1 MVCKE
6 ETKVTMNKMKIITL
20 LFGALFLTMCVPPEG
35 GNQNLSKDKA
45 KLDSLRKV
53 RCPRLMSSAAEYY
66 RNRDWKQTVRI
77 YEEITTLDCD
87 EWNPV
92 FAPPQEIYQYYA
104 IAYEQM
110 GKFDSSEFVL
120 LDGLQKLPESVELR
134 KRLAYS
140 YKRQGKKEKEIIEF
154 ERIIDMAP
162 LDISIM
168 NDLSKLYKDESR
180 FDDQIYILEKIL
192 KVDGSNEI
200 AQSELAMAF
209 ESSGKDPLDVYRK
222 RYEDNPEN
230 LSYGLDYADRLTQ
243 VDRSADA
250 TLVLDGVIR
259 QDPTSKLAYRK
270 LAEAHK
276 ETNNLKKAAN
286 AYEELFQIDPR
297 DGRIAV
303 DISDIYIDVGNYS
316 KALRWAEKAMSLSNG
331 NGSGLGQKA
340 KVYFYGWDTFRQNPF
355 SINDRIV
362 AKLAYDYF
370 VKAEDKGFL
379 GFTKRGWLEENSK
392 DILYGKA
399 QWFMADDRVKRTRSI
414 SPTSSNY
421 DWVTEP
427 LKAEPSWK

>member
-35 GNQNLSKDKA
+35 GNQNLAKDKA

-316 KALRWAEKAMSLSNG
+316 KALRWAEKAMSLSDG

-355 SINDRIV
+355 SIDDRIV

-421 DWVTEP
+421 DWVTEH
-427 LKAEPSWK
+427 LKAEPNWK

>member
-1 MVCKE
+1 MIKY
-6 ETKVTMNKMKIITL
+6 I
-20 LFGALFLTMCVPPEG
+20 FL
-35 GNQNLSKDKA
+35 K
-45 KLDSLRKV
+45 
-53 RCPRLMSSAAEYY
+53 
-66 RNRDWKQTVRI
+66 
-77 YEEITTLDCD
+77 
-87 EWNPV
+87 
-92 FAPPQEIYQYYA
+92 
-104 IAYEQM
+104 
-110 GKFDSSEFVL
+110 
-120 LDGLQKLPESVELR
+120 
-134 KRLAYS
+134 
-140 YKRQGKKEKEIIEF
+140 
-154 ERIIDMAP
+154 
-162 LDISIM
+162 
-168 NDLSKLYKDESR
+168 
-180 FDDQIYILEKIL
+180 KIL

-421 DWVTEP
+421 DWVTEH
-427 LKAEPSWK
+427 LKAEPNWK

>member
-1 MVCKE
+1 
-6 ETKVTMNKMKIITL
+6 MNKMKIITL

-35 GNQNLSKDKA
+35 GNQNLEEDKA

-316 KALRWAEKAMSLSNG
+316 KALRWAEKAMSLSDG

-355 SINDRIV
+355 SIDDRIV

-421 DWVTEP
+421 DWVTEH
-427 LKAEPSWK
+427 LKAEPNWK

>member
-35 GNQNLSKDKA
+35 GNQNLEEDKA

-209 ESSGKDPLDVYRK
+209 ESSGRDPLDVYRK
-222 RYEDNPEN
+222 RHEDNPEN

-316 KALRWAEKAMSLSNG
+316 KALRWAEKAMSLSDG

-355 SINDRIV
+355 SIDDRIV

-421 DWVTEP
+421 DWVTEH
-427 LKAEPSWK
+427 LKAEPNWK